1 MKIDRSDINYLASAS
16 QNLLHSL
23 DSVDSTKRQASD
35 EEGDVSINVDP
46 VKLAKA
52 VSHDDLSLSQRAL
65 VYSNGTVRLET
76 GDGREPENVYQLLL
90 KNLSQVFQQS
100 IKLEKWIQEL
110 LEKAS
115 ENVAQDSCHYETFQ
129 ALKNALS
136 LRPKAL
142 ENNAPLIQF

>member
-90 KNLSQVFQQS
+90 KNLSQVLDNW
-100 IKLEKWIQEL
+100 IIEIDDLGRIPEKQLYKMI
-110 LEKAS
+110 S
-115 ENVAQDSCHYETFQ
+115 GD
-129 ALKNALS
+129 
-136 LRPKAL
+136 
-142 ENNAPLIQF
+142 